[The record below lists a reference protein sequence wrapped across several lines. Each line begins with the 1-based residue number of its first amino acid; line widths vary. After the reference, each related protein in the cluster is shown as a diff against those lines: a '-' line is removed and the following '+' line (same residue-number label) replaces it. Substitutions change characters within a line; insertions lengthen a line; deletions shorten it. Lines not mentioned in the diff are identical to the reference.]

1 MPMLFQH
8 LLSPF
13 WTRNRGTNILDGGA
27 PFYDTYKTKDGLYM
41 AVYLDCE
48 EKVNVSGAI
57 EHQFYAAL
65 LKGLEL
71 KANDIP
77 DRMDRSNWSIL
88 RRIFSEKF
96 LEKSQS
102 EWESVFDGTDCCVT
116 PVIPLSVADNRPIAT
131 LSESP
136 ALDASIANV
145 QILKIGTGTN
155 EILKEWVGWRVEK
168 DFTIDAMGTVN
179 IASFAKL

>member
-8 LLSPF
+8 LSSPF

-27 PFYDTYKTKDGLYM
+27 PFYDTYKTKDGRYM
-41 AVYLDCE
+41 AVYLNCE
-48 EKVNVSGAI
+48 EKFNISGAI
-57 EHQFYAAL
+57 EPLFYATF

-71 KANDIP
+71 RASDIP
-77 DRMDRSNWSIL
+77 DRMDQSNWSVL

-102 EWESVFDGTDCCVT
+102 EWENVFDGTDGCVT
-116 PVIPLSVADNRPIAT
+116 PIIPLSVADNRPIAT

-145 QILKIGTGTN
+145 QMLKVGTGTN
-155 EILKEWVGWRVEK
+155 EILKEWIGWRAEK
-168 DFTIDAMGTVN
+168 DYTIDVMGTVN